1 MYKVTIENEGQE
13 ILINSHKAFNGAPR
27 LKSAQIKQGINVID
41 SFSFEILPNNPGYNL
56 LNYLSTKVKVTKY
69 LNNIPTV
76 IFKGRVLMPD
86 SEMNSSG
93 QFVKKVLCE
102 SELAYLMDSS
112 QVYGEYHDI
121 TVRAFLGVIINNH
134 NAKVGTDKQFEL
146 GNVTVTDSND
156 SLYRFLNYEK
166 TLNVIKDKL
175 IDRLGGELQIRYE
188 NDVMYLDYLA
198 VIGAKKNT
206 IIQIA
211 KNLESIKQNIEI
223 TNVISRLSPYGAKI
237 GDTEERINI
246 SSVNGGSIYID
257 DEVSKTQFGI
267 IEESVTYD
275 DITLPSKLKAKA
287 IEELA
292 ERTRVKVKYSITA
305 KDLALIGLTTDEIEI
320 YNTYPVYNPVMGI
333 DTDLRV
339 IERSIDLFNP
349 QNSSISVGDK
359 IVDIKDYQIKAN
371 KANGDIK
378 SLTEKINLTNAKVI
392 NLSEDVQGV
401 DGRVTTTETGIVTT
415 NTAITKQQKYIIMG
429 VWEHWMKLKGSM

>member
-1 MYKVTIENEGQE
+1 MYEVIIENDGIETV
-13 ILINSHKAFNGAPR
+13 INSHKSFNGAPR

-41 SFSFEILPNNPGYNL
+41 SFTFDILPNNPGYNL

-69 LNNIPTV
+69 LNNIPTIV
-76 IFKGRVLMPD
+76 FKGRILMPD
-86 SEMNSSG
+86 SEMSSSG
-93 QFVKKVLCE
+93 QFVKRVLCE

-112 QVYGEYHDI
+112 QVYGEYHNI
-121 TVRAFLGVIINNH
+121 TVSDFLGVIITNH
-134 NAKVGTDKQFEL
+134 NAKVGADKQFTL
-146 GNVTVTDSND
+146 GNVTVIDNND

-175 IDRLGGELQIRYE
+175 ITRLGGELQIRYVD
-188 NDVMYLDYLA
+188 DVMYLDYLA
-198 VIGAKKNT
+198 AIGTTKST

-211 KNLESIKQNIEI
+211 KNLESIKQNIEM

-246 SSVNGGSIYID
+246 SSVNGGLKYID
-257 DEVSKTQFGI
+257 DEVSKTHFGI
-267 IEESVTYD
+267 IEESITYD
-275 DITLPSKLKAKA
+275 DITLPSELKTKA

-292 ERTRVKVKYSITA
+292 EKTRAKVKYTITA
-305 KDLALIGLTTDEIEI
+305 KDLALIGLATDEIEI

-371 KANGDIK
+371 KANSDIK
-378 SLTEKINLTNAKVI
+378 ILAEKINLTNAKVI

-415 NTAITKQQKYIIMG
+415 NTTITKQQKYIIMG
-429 VWEHWMKLKGSM
+429 V